1 VINLGVGRTRDMNT
15 FRALALVIVVAALVG
30 CGESDPDEP
39 SGEPVLTN
47 GALVTYT
54 RTGGVAGLD
63 ERLRIEP
70 DGTATIAYGEPVDS
84 EEPFDLSDAELE
96 RLTALLEAAD
106 FDSTPE
112 NPEQTGCADCFVYT
126 VEYGGKSVTYDDV
139 TQPAPSIAELVAA
152 LGEIAESNQPK
163 AAGFI
168 KGA

>member
-1 VINLGVGRTRDMNT
+1 MSA
-15 FRALALVIVVAALVG
+15 FRSLALLVLAATFVG
-30 CGESDPDEP
+30 CGDSAETTDD
-39 SGEPVLTN
+39 EPVLTN
-47 GALVTYT
+47 GALVVYS

-70 DGTATIAYGEPVDS
+70 DGTATISYGEPVNT
-84 EEPFDLSDAELE
+84 EKPFEISAPELE
-96 RLTALLEAAD
+96 RLRTLLDSAD
-106 FDSTPE
+106 FDATPE

-126 VEYGGKSVTYDDV
+126 VEYGGKTVTYDDV
-139 TQPAPSIAELVAA
+139 TEPAPSIAELVAA